1 METEGQ
7 RPVRW
12 LIVAALLLGAA
23 VWYSWTAQ
31 RSPERPMAELFDPPP
46 APDPTI
52 TTTAVEVEPRDVPPP
67 PSEP

>member
-23 VWYSWTAQ
+23 VWYSWTAH
-31 RSPERPMAELFDPPP
+31 RSPERPMVEVFVPPP
-46 APDPTI
+46 TSEPEVTSS
-52 TTTAVEVEPRDVPPP
+52 AVEVQ
-67 PSEP
+67 PSSAESQP